1 MKKVLLALSI
11 MALIVCITLVTN
23 NKADTFTECDVYKSF
38 ENAKSVYGGYVP
50 SYCE

>member
-11 MALIVCITLVTN
+11 MALIVCITLVT